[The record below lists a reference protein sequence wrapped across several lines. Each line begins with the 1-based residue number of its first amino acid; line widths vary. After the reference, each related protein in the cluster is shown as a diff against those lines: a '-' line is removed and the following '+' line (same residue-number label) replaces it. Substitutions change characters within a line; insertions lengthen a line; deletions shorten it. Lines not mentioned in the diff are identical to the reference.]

1 MNQLAIHS
9 DSYVLFE
16 LTGTFYGIPSQ
27 LVQQMEMVEHI
38 TPVPNAPTFVEGVV
52 FVRGQVIP
60 AMNLRRRFGFESVE
74 HTLRTRLVIVSTGGR
89 SVGLIVDSARE
100 FVTIPSDTIQA
111 VPDAISGMSGKYLQ
125 GISTL
130 GDRLI
135 MIVNVEELL
144 KFEDRVPP
152 AHDHA

>member
-1 MNQLAIHS
+1 M
-9 DSYVLFE
+9 
-16 LTGTFYGIPSQ
+16 
-27 LVQQMEMVEHI
+27 
-38 TPVPNAPTFVEGVV
+38 
-52 FVRGQVIP
+52 
-60 AMNLRRRFGFESVE
+60 
-74 HTLRTRLVIVSTGGR
+74 IVSTGGR

>member
-60 AMNLRRRFGFESVE
+60 AMNL
-74 HTLRTRLVIVSTGGR
+74 HGG
-89 SVGLIVDSARE
+89 SASNPWSIRC
-100 FVTIPSDTIQA
+100 VH
-111 VPDAISGMSGKYLQ
+111 GW
-125 GISTL
+125 
-130 GDRLI
+130 
-135 MIVNVEELL
+135 
-144 KFEDRVPP
+144 
-152 AHDHA
+152 